1 MLSLDSP
8 ELHKLV
14 QPLRR
19 PDNATNWLYLAID
32 YASLIVVMGGT
43 IAFCQMHQEWGFSS
57 FWLAPV
63 VLAAVCLVGALQH
76 RLAGLGHEGAHYIL
90 FRNRKLNE
98 AASDLLCMFPL
109 FSTTEQYRQIHLG
122 HHEYVNDWERDPEL
136 LNLGHTRMMDRFP
149 MTKREFLYHFTVAL
163 LIPKR
168 LLRYMWDNI
177 YVTAVGNGVHPYNLP
192 AGQGPPLLFGLFRI
206 TSVLGI
212 GYLAVMIVLMGY
224 LSHFGTTFSMT
235 ATPLAMLAVAG
246 ACIWALPIQWFFS
259 SRIRPVYSNKITS
272 FLRLSYLTAM
282 ECVLAWSFFLT
293 GFEWGVYFWLLWML
307 PLFTVFPYL
316 MLLRDLFQHANAD
329 DGRLSN
335 SRAILCHP
343 VLRWAMFIYGQD
355 LHVTHHLFPFVP
367 HFRLPAL
374 HRLLMAKCDEYS
386 REVVETQGLLRG
398 NRALPTLL
406 DVIAPKANAGH

>member
-1 MLSLDSP
+1 MFALDSP
-8 ELHKLV
+8 QLHKLV

-19 PDNATNWLYLAID
+19 PDNVTNWLYLAID
-32 YASLIVVMGGT
+32 YACLTSVVASAIVFCHFHRDWGISSL
-43 IAFCQMHQEWGFSS
+43 W
-57 FWLAPV
+57 APV
-63 VLAAVCLVGALQH
+63 VVVIAVCLIGALQH

-109 FSTTEQYRQIHLG
+109 FSTTEQYRQVHLG

-136 LNLGHTRMMDRFP
+136 LNLGQTRMMDRFP
-149 MTKREFLYHFTVAL
+149 MTKRAFLYHFTIAL

-177 YVTAVGNGVHPYNLP
+177 YVTAVGNGVHPYTLP
-192 AGQGPPLLFGLFRI
+192 AGQGPPLVFGLFRMTTI
-206 TSVLGI
+206 LGVA
-212 GYLAVMIVLMGY
+212 YFAAIVGAMGY
-224 LSHFGTTFSMT
+224 LSHYGSTTSM
-235 ATPLAMLAVAG
+235 AFTPITSWVASG
-246 ACIWALPIQWFFS
+246 VCIWALPGKWFFG
-259 SRIRPVYSNKITS
+259 SRIRPAYSNKITS
-272 FLRLSYLTAM
+272 FLRLGYLTGL
-282 ECVLAWSFFLT
+282 ESLLAWSCFLT
-293 GFEWGVYFWLLWML
+293 GFEWGVYFWLFWML

-329 DGRLSN
+329 RGRFTN

-367 HFRLPAL
+367 HFRLRAL
-374 HRLLMAKCDEYS
+374 HKLLMEQCDEYS
-386 REVVETQGLLRG
+386 REVIETQGILRG
-398 NRALPTLL
+398 SSARPTLL
-406 DVIAPKANAGH
+406 DVISPSATR